1 MTRTQTA
8 LAALAVALAAGAAGW
23 GLHGAREPVTREGA
37 GSPADADRDADGGGD
52 AEAAH
57 ERAMRAVAAKRV
69 ASGEIAV
76 TPEQIRIGGIEV
88 QPVSSEQLGGEI
100 VASGRIVPATGSDAT
115 VTARTGGTVLRLLRG
130 LGDPVARGTP
140 LAVIDSREVAE
151 ARAAYARALGAEALA
166 KTTLDR
172 EDRLFREKVTA
183 AADYQQ
189 ARAAYATARIET
201 GVTRQAV
208 EALGAAAGARDA
220 SRMLTV
226 LSSASG
232 RIIEVAAAPGQTVD
246 AAKPLFRVADQRTVW
261 AELNVP
267 AREIGGVHR
276 GALARVEPQGET
288 HSHTGRVIA
297 VSPSID
303 PASGAAKAIVSLAN
317 PSGEL
322 AAGALVTGR
331 ISTGAGGP
339 SALVVPRDALQQVD
353 GRTVLFVRT
362 STGFAIRPVTVA
374 PGTDPRAAVLS
385 GIRPGEAIA
394 VANSFILKAELG
406 KGAGEHD

>member
-8 LAALAVALAAGAAGW
+8 FAALGVALAAGTAGW
-23 GLHGAREPVTREGA
+23 GLRGGAPPKPASEEAHRSAEAKPGGTDPSREG
-37 GSPADADRDADGGGD
+37 GEHPGGP
-52 AEAAH
+52 
-57 ERAMRAVAAKRV
+57 
-69 ASGEIAV
+69 GEIAV
-76 TPEQIRIGGIEV
+76 TAEQIRIGGIEV
-88 QPVSSEQLGGEI
+88 QPVTSEQVGGEI
-100 VASGRIVPATGSDAT
+100 VASGRIVPAIGSDAT

-130 LGDPVARGTP
+130 LGDPVGRGTP

-151 ARAAYARALGAEALA
+151 ARGAYARALGAEALA

-189 ARAAYATARIET
+189 ARAAYATSRIET

-208 EALGAAAGARDA
+208 EALGAGARAGDA

-226 LSSASG
+226 LSPASG
-232 RIIEVAAAPGQTVD
+232 RIVEVAAAPGQTVD
-246 AAKPLFRVADQRTVW
+246 ASKPLFRVADQHTVW

-267 AREIGGVHR
+267 AREIGDVHR
-276 GALARVEPQGET
+276 GALARVEAQGET
-288 HSHTGRVIA
+288 HSHAGRVIA

-303 PASGAAKAIVSLAN
+303 PTSGAAKAIVALAN

-322 AAGALVTGR
+322 ASGKLVTGR
-331 ISTGAGGP
+331 ILTGAGGP
-339 SALVVPRDALQQVD
+339 SALVVPRDALQDVGGQ
-353 GRTVLFVRT
+353 TVLFVRT
-362 STGFAIRPVTVA
+362 PTGFAVRPVTVA
-374 PGTDPRAAVLS
+374 PGTEPRAAVLS
-385 GIRPGEAIA
+385 GLRAGEQIA

-406 KGAGEHD
+406 KGTADHD